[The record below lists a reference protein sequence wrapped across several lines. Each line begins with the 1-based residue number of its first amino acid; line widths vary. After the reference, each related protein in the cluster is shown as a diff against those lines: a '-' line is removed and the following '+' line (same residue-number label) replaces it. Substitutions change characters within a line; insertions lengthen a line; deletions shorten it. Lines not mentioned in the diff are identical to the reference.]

1 MNTQRDTI
9 KLVIKA
15 LADTNLDVLIDRLVE
30 MSMKHDYTG
39 FMLDAL
45 LKGVVADVEIVDEDK
60 LKDTACRVFDIQPS
74 EYVHANARLC
84 YVHANARPCA
94 SYIKLDIK
102 YKCGVDDNGI
112 DSVYDHKQVDLQF
125 EDAETWGINVLYIQ
139 SIY

>member
-1 MNTQRDTI
+1 MNTQRDAI

-30 MSMKHDYTG
+30 ISMKHDYTG

-45 LKGVVADVEIVDEDK
+45 LKGIVADVEIVDEDK

-84 YVHANARPCA
+84 A

-125 EDAETWGINVLYIQ
+125 KDAETWGINVLYI
-139 SIY
+139 